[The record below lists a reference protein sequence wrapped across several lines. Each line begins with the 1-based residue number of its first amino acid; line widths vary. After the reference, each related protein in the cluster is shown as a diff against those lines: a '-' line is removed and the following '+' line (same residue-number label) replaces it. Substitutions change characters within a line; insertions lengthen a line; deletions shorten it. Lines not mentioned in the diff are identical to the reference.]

1 MVHHIVVPLIV
12 LRVLFCPML
21 CRGTDDVAQASV
33 VPDGHQ
39 SACHRECSTP
49 EAVPSASA
57 DNDHEERCPT
67 PSHCPCDESCMC
79 HALAEAPNKIRQLS
93 FSWSLS
99 EQLDA
104 VSIHNVCSSS
114 ASPNNLESRIDSSPD
129 LTSGITLRLA
139 IASLLL

>member
-1 MVHHIVVPLIV
+1 
-12 LRVLFCPML
+12 
-21 CRGTDDVAQASV
+21 
-33 VPDGHQ
+33 
-39 SACHRECSTP
+39 
-49 EAVPSASA
+49 
-57 DNDHEERCPT
+57 
-67 PSHCPCDESCMC
+67 MC